1 MNYNNDNFE
10 LVKKENPFLYESL
23 EFNIAKILKK
33 YNTRIY
39 RLYTEYLA
47 SNKQNNY
54 YGDKIYNCIY
64 SLYLGSLTKD
74 DLKEL
79 KFLNKNINKLI
90 NLLEFEFLA
99 TFTETEVLNIPP
111 MQKDAN
117 IVIGADKIM
126 LRDKNGFY
134 SVHKNIQDKID
145 RENVIFDTLNS
156 YLINKETIMNGN
168 RDINSKILNRKEVLV
183 LSNYLGYGSVREN
196 LLSSQTRIKEKTLT
210 KTKDL

>member
-1 MNYNNDNFE
+1 MIYIDYNFE
-10 LVKKENPFLYESL
+10 SVKKENPELYKSID
-23 EFNIAKILKK
+23 FNMAKILKK
-33 YNTRIY
+33 YNTNMY
-39 RLYTEYLA
+39 RLFASYLA
-47 SNKQNNY
+47 SNKQDKY
-54 YGDKIYNCIY
+54 IGDKLRKYIY
-64 SLYLGSLTKD
+64 SLYLNSLGKD

-111 MQKDAN
+111 MQKDTN

-183 LSNYLGYGSVREN
+183 LSNYLGYGSTREN

>member
-1 MNYNNDNFE
+1 MNYNNDIFE
-10 LVKKENPFLYESL
+10 LVKKEYPELYESI
-23 EFNIAKILKK
+23 EFNIANILKK
-33 YNTRIY
+33 YNTKMYRI
-39 RLYTEYLA
+39 YTEYLA
-47 SNKQNNY
+47 SNKQDNY
-54 YGDKIYNCIY
+54 YGDKVREYVY
-64 SLYLGSLTKD
+64 SLYLNSLTKD

-79 KFLNKNINKLI
+79 NFLNKRISKLI
-90 NLLEFEFLA
+90 KHLEFEFLA
-99 TFTETEVLNIPP
+99 TFTETDVLNIPP

-183 LSNYLGYGSVREN
+183 LSNYLGYGSTREN
-196 LLSSQTRIKEKTLT
+196 LLSSQTRKKEKTLT